1 VTIVQYE
8 MPQIQNLGLKKMIQV
23 SKFAC
28 NMFHFD
34 LNVACISDVY

>member
-1 VTIVQYE
+1 
-8 MPQIQNLGLKKMIQV
+8 MIQV